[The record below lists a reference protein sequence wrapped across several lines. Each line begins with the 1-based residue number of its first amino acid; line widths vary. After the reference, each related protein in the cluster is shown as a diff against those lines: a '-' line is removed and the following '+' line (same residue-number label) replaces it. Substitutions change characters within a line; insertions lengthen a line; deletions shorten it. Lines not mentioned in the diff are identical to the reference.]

1 MVHFLRIDSLIAVI
15 YLLKEVGKITRFNP
29 FLVRLSRASNEKKK
43 KTKAD
48 SVNNGAPTEFSIRPN
63 NMIFFQ
69 CIKFCFTC
77 LVKFL
82 KDLVGEN

>member
-43 KTKAD
+43 KLKQIVSIMVLLRN
-48 SVNNGAPTEFSIRPN
+48 SVYVQIT
-63 NMIFFQ
+63 
-69 CIKFCFTC
+69 
-77 LVKFL
+77 
-82 KDLVGEN
+82 